1 MIACLDD
8 DNRHQSVLVFRPW
21 DAEGASVQLTRP
33 PTRSRLMIIA
43 EAVCDLRAQIIHK
56 VNCILLT
63 DSSTQHHSV

>member
-33 PTRSRLMIIA
+33 PTRSRL
-43 EAVCDLRAQIIHK
+43 
-56 VNCILLT
+56 
-63 DSSTQHHSV
+63 